1 MTQVNFRIDEHV
13 KDEADA
19 LFDHL
24 GLSLSAAITIF
35 LRQSISQRGI
45 PFAIREVTKEPIDPA
60 IYCANSV
67 PPKRTKNVA
76 DLASLAGSWKDP
88 RTTKE
93 IIRDIERRRT
103 KGRRVDL

>member
-13 KDEADA
+13 KDEADM

-35 LRQSISQRGI
+35 LRQSISHRGI
-45 PFAIREVTKEPIDPA
+45 PFPICEVSKASIDPT
-60 IYCANSV
+60 IYYENPV
-67 PPKRTKNVA
+67 PPKRVKNVA
-76 DLASLAGSWKDP
+76 ALASLAGSWKDS

-93 IIRDIERRRT
+93 ILHDIEGHRT
-103 KGRRVDL
+103 QGRRVDL

>member
-13 KDEADA
+13 KDEADT

-35 LRQSISQRGI
+35 LRQSISHRGI
-45 PFAIREVTKEPIDPA
+45 PFPICEVSKESIDPMVC
-60 IYCANSV
+60 CANPVSS
-67 PPKRTKNVA
+67 KRAKHVA
-76 DLASLAGSWKDP
+76 ALASLAGSWKDS

-93 IIRDIERRRT
+93 IIRDIEGRRT

>member
-13 KDEADA
+13 KDEADV

-35 LRQSISQRGI
+35 LRQSISHRGI
-45 PFAIREVTKEPIDPA
+45 PFPICEVSQESVDPT
-60 IYCANSV
+60 IYCASPV
-67 PPKRTKNVA
+67 PSKRSKNVA
-76 DLASLAGSWKDP
+76 ALASLAGSWKDS

-93 IIRDIERRRT
+93 IIRDVEGRRT

>member
-13 KDEADA
+13 KDEADV

-35 LRQSISQRGI
+35 LRQSISHRGI
-45 PFAIREVTKEPIDPA
+45 PFPIREVQESIDPTA
-60 IYCANSV
+60 YCANPV
-67 PPKRTKNVA
+67 PAKRSKNVA
-76 DLASLAGSWKDP
+76 ALASLAGSWKDS

-93 IIRDIERRRT
+93 IIRDVEGRRT

>member
-13 KDEADA
+13 KDEADT

-35 LRQSISQRGI
+35 LRQSISHRGI
-45 PFAIREVTKEPIDPA
+45 PFPICEVKESIDPTA
-60 IYCANSV
+60 YSANLV
-67 PPKRTKNVA
+67 PSKRSKNVA
-76 DLASLAGSWKDP
+76 ALASLAGSWKDS

-93 IIRDIERRRT
+93 IIRDIEGRRT